1 MMTRN
6 KNRNFQLHE
15 FFEEKIFIEDAW
27 CAVCETADIGLFG
40 PNEYEVLDKK
50 FTQGICPTCGAH
62 ILSEIVEKYLL

>member
-40 PNEYEVLDKK
+40 PNEY
-50 FTQGICPTCGAH
+50 
-62 ILSEIVEKYLL
+62 